1 MNVQMQ
7 SRMALTMSQSF
18 RMLRQGVGFISKDGK
33 SYEVFSHEGD
43 HLGDIPRY
51 IVLAIITYVKR
62 RFGIQHGTIPRCD
75 DTYGRGPKFSAAH
88 PPVTYGWTREQ
99 NRA

>member
-1 MNVQMQ
+1 MTAYMQ

-18 RMLRQGVGFISKDGK
+18 RMLRQGVGFISKDAK

-51 IVLAIITYVKR
+51 IVLAIITYVKQ
-62 RFGIQHGTIPRCD
+62 RFGIQHGTILRHT
-75 DTYGRGPKFSAAH
+75 DTYGRDAKFSAAH
-88 PPVTYGWTREQ
+88 PPVTYGWTKNQ
-99 NRA
+99 NWI